1 MAQLYFAFQDIKK
14 NFWYYVR
21 FTIQIICVFILI
33 AISVSMLSSLNSFKT
48 KMNNLN
54 NISQLYIIR
63 DNTDNEIMNK
73 RFSEND
79 INGKLL
85 SFYSYLTNSR
95 DFSFFTYFEESVFL
109 TNNKSSDTETQTSIL
124 SVDPKFLEVFY
135 ISCDVGRN
143 FNSDDYKS
151 NNEYIPILLGN
162 DFSNQYKVNDI
173 LLSKYKVVGILEKNS
188 FFLTPGKTDE
198 VRYLNN
204 FLLAPLII
212 DESTSFSTLDSIL
225 TSGTIT
231 TTTNK
236 ILAEIE
242 NKAKEIGLYDDLTFI
257 SFFEQLNNII
267 ENNVLQIFF
276 ISFIFFL
283 ILFFCT
289 VCMIVS
295 LINFINYH
303 QREFSIHFL
312 CGAKKED
319 IIIRLI
325 LQVVYPLILGNIVT
339 FLIFNMSISFFVVLV
354 ISFVILLTISLF
366 PIIKLNRM
374 NLSDILRSN

>member
-354 ISFVILLTISLF
+354 FSFVILLTISLF

>member
-1 MAQLYFAFQDIKK
+1 M
-14 NFWYYVR
+14 
-21 FTIQIICVFILI
+21 
-33 AISVSMLSSLNSFKT
+33 
-48 KMNNLN
+48 
-54 NISQLYIIR
+54 
-63 DNTDNEIMNK
+63 
-73 RFSEND
+73 
-79 INGKLL
+79 
-85 SFYSYLTNSR
+85 
-95 DFSFFTYFEESVFL
+95 
-109 TNNKSSDTETQTSIL
+109 
-124 SVDPKFLEVFY
+124 
-135 ISCDVGRN
+135 GRN

-354 ISFVILLTISLF
+354 FSFVILLTISLF